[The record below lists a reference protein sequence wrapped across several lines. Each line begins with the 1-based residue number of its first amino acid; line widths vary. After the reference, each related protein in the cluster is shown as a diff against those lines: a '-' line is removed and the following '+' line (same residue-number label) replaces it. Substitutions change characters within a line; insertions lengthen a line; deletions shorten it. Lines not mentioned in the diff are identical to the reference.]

1 MLLKV
6 TNGVIMIAI
15 IEWVL
20 FVNMNNL
27 KKIVAI
33 FPFTNELLSDL
44 SFKSEIICCLSNT
57 NKPIADMHPSLNL
70 YPYPVPEKCGKTTKI
85 YYDQIQRKQ

>member
-6 TNGVIMIAI
+6 TNGVILIATI
-15 IEWVL
+15 KWVL

-27 KKIVAI
+27 NKIVAI
-33 FPFTNELLSDL
+33 FPFTNELLGDL

-57 NKPIADMHPSLNL
+57 NKPIADMHPSLNM
-70 YPYPVPEKCGKTTKI
+70 YSSPVPEKCGKTTKI
-85 YYDQIQRKQ
+85 YYDQIQRK